1 MKKETSQ
8 VANELIK
15 RLDTHLNDENIGN
28 PFFPER
34 GVRPFPL
41 TTDGFKIIQLL
52 DSDRKTAFV
61 DGGNQEV
68 FGAPNFSV
76 QLNRVYFGMWSGN
89 RRIPESSI
97 PKRTEFFAA
106 TYSDFESG
114 EIQYSTELFPLSS
127 EGVSLPREHIRRFIP
142 ANSLINDQPIPAK
155 PCFEMIRPVI
165 RVSKPFC
172 Y

>member
-15 RLDTHLNDENIGN
+15 RLDTHLNDESVGD

-41 TTDGFKIIQLL
+41 TTEGFKVIQRI

-76 QLNRVYFGMWSGN
+76 QLNRVYFGMWNGN
-89 RRIPESSI
+89 RRIPERVT
-97 PKRTEFFAA
+97 PKRIEFFAA
-106 TYSDFESG
+106 TLSDFEG
-114 EIQYSTELFPLSS
+114 GRFSTAPRFSRYLATRPSYRANVTSLLARWIARSPSEANALIFTGSAPSLDDSQSS
-127 EGVSLPREHIRRFIP
+127 
-142 ANSLINDQPIPAK
+142 
-155 PCFEMIRPVI
+155 
-165 RVSKPFC
+165 

>member
-1 MKKETSQ
+1 MKKETSH

-15 RLDTHLNDENIGN
+15 RLGTHLDDDNMGN

-34 GVRPFPL
+34 GIRPFAL
-41 TTDGFKIIQLL
+41 TTGGFKVIQHL

-68 FGAPNFSV
+68 FGALNFSV
-76 QLNRVYFGMWSGN
+76 QLNRVYFGLWRGN
-89 RRIPESSI
+89 KRIPERSI

-106 TYSDFESG
+106 TYSDFDSG

-127 EGVSLPREHIRRFIP
+127 EGVVLPRERDLSFSSMDRSITIGNQRADIY
-142 ANSLINDQPIPAK
+142 
-155 PCFEMIRPVI
+155 
-165 RVSKPFC
+165 RVGSILD
-172 Y
+172 

>member
-41 TTDGFKIIQLL
+41 TIDGFKVMERV
-52 DSDRKTAFV
+52 DSDKKTAFI

-68 FGAPNFSV
+68 LGAPNFSV
-76 QLNRVYFGMWSGN
+76 QLNRVYFGIWSGN
-89 RRIPESSI
+89 
-97 PKRTEFFAA
+97 KRYPHRA
-106 TYSDFESG
+106 
-114 EIQYSTELFPLSS
+114 
-127 EGVSLPREHIRRFIP
+127 
-142 ANSLINDQPIPAK
+142 
-155 PCFEMIRPVI
+155 
-165 RVSKPFC
+165 
-172 Y
+172 